1 VPTHT
6 TCTHIHLDPIN
17 PPADVDAWAP
27 KVGDWVSLRLLPD
40 VLNLYGTREQLTDL
54 LRAGLTAL
62 YADSPTEP
70 AIPDTDP
77 EPAPVTPLPV
87 PALVATRA
95 DAVDRVQAARRPTR
109 WAFGPLGMEEVGP
122 DAS

>member
-1 VPTHT
+1 MPTHT

-17 PPADVDAWAP
+17 PPADVTAHVP
-27 KVGDWVSLRLLPD
+27 KVGDWLSLRLLPD
-40 VLNLYGTREQLTDL
+40 VLYIYGTRQQL
-54 LRAGLTAL
+54 AGLTAL

-70 AIPDTDP
+70 AIPDTEP

-87 PALVATRA
+87 
-95 DAVDRVQAARRPTR
+95 TR
-109 WAFGPLGMEEVGP
+109 WAFGPLGMEEVGD